1 MQQEEKKKGERVRKA
16 EQFVSLCSIEE
27 FRAGELCIWV
37 S

>member
-1 MQQEEKKKGERVRKA
+1 MEEEKKRRERVRKT